1 VDGNVEAGLNVS
13 GLVSGRPDDAFELAL
28 TYSHISD
35 AAAALDRD
43 AVASGAPTPIKDFE
57 LLLELT
63 YLDQIAPG
71 WSVQPDLQYIWH
83 AGGIV
88 QNVNAAPGTAI
99 DDTLVLGLPTKINY

>member
-1 VDGNVEAGLNVS
+1 LNVS
-13 GLVSGRPDDAFELAL
+13 GLVPGRPDDAFGLAF

-43 AVASGAPTPIKDFE
+43 AVASGAPRPIKDYE

-63 YLDQIAPG
+63 YLAQIAPG

-83 AGGIV
+83 TGGNV

-99 DDTLVLGLPTKINY
+99 VDTLVLGLRTTINY